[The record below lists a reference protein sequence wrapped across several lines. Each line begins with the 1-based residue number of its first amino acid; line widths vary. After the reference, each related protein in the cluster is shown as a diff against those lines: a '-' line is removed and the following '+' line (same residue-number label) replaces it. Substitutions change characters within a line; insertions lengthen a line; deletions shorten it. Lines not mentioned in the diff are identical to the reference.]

1 MNEKEKRKRMAL
13 NSEDMPDNVYKIL
26 NEKAMKRSLTNYIIE
41 LVQESFKTK
50 DVSKKLDSIEDKI
63 DLILSNGVTLDMNT
77 NRDNLEEDS
86 LKEGMLVEASTVV
99 GGIDEADKV
108 EYDF

>member
-63 DLILSNGVTLDMNT
+63 DLILSNGVTLNI
-77 NRDNLEEDS
+77 NANKDNLEEDS
-86 LKEGMLVEASTVV
+86 LKEGMLVEASTVI

-108 EYDF
+108 DYDF

>member
-1 MNEKEKRKRMAL
+1 
-13 NSEDMPDNVYKIL
+13 
-26 NEKAMKRSLTNYIIE
+26 MKRSLTNYIIE